1 MFKLFEC
8 CRLNKYR
15 YGRQWLCMVREAPEA
30 ISGFEI
36 RFGFFR
42 QGMLPVRSETALPAV
57 VAGAGNR
64 HFAAGTG
71 AVASAA
77 AIAVVLIPAGSGI
90 RFGGSFDFMVS
101 CLGGGPYQRS
111 FSAPEATC

>member
-1 MFKLFEC
+1 MAL
-8 CRLNKYR
+8 
-15 YGRQWLCMVREAPEA
+15 YGAGSAGSDQRIRD
-30 ISGFEI
+30 SI
-36 RFGFFR
+36 RFF
-42 QGMLPVRSETALPAV
+42 PAGNA
-57 VAGAGNR
+57 AGAVRNRVACGWAWNR

>member
-1 MFKLFEC
+1 MAL
-8 CRLNKYR
+8 
-15 YGRQWLCMVREAPEA
+15 YGAGSAGSDQRIRD
-30 ISGFEI
+30 SI
-36 RFGFFR
+36 RFF
-42 QGMLPVRSETALPAV
+42 P
-57 VAGAGNR
+57 AGN
-64 HFAAGTG
+64 AAGAGTG

>member
-1 MFKLFEC
+1 MAL
-8 CRLNKYR
+8 
-15 YGRQWLCMVREAPEA
+15 YGAGSAGSDQRIRD
-30 ISGFEI
+30 SI
-36 RFGFFR
+36 RFFPAGNAA
-42 QGMLPVRSETALPAV
+42 GAVAVRSETALPAV
-57 VAGAGNR
+57 VAGAWNR

-101 CLGGGPYQRS
+101 CLGGGPYRRS
-111 FSAPEATC
+111 FSAPEASC

>member
-57 VAGAGNR
+57 VAWAWNR

-77 AIAVVLIPAGSGI
+77 AIAIVLIPAGSGI

-101 CLGGGPYQRS
+101 CLGSG
-111 FSAPEATC
+111 

>member
-42 QGMLPVRSETALPAV
+42 QGMLPVRSETALP
-57 VAGAGNR
+57 
-64 HFAAGTG
+64 
-71 AVASAA
+71 VASAA

>member
-1 MFKLFEC
+1 MAL
-8 CRLNKYR
+8 
-15 YGRQWLCMVREAPEA
+15 YGAGSAGSDQRIRD
-30 ISGFEI
+30 SI
-36 RFGFFR
+36 RFFPAGNA
-42 QGMLPVRSETALPAV
+42 SETALPAV
-57 VAGAGNR
+57 VAGAWNR